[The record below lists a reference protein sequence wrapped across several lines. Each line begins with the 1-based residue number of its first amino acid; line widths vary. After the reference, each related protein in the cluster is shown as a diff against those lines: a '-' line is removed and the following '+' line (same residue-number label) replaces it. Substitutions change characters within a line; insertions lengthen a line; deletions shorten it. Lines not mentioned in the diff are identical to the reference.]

1 MFPGSARWQISIA
14 SSVERKGEHHERS
27 CKRNCYSSVLRN
39 LLSDTEKLRIGLH
52 ALRPYDTEL
61 QPFGWTTK
69 YLSGRVRLIRALGE
83 KVARVHRGGNH
94 GNWKAC
100 FSLHPAH
107 FPRTQRRH
115 PLP

>member
-1 MFPGSARWQISIA
+1 MLPGSARWQISFCFFRGA
-14 SSVERKGEHHERS
+14 RGQHHERS
-27 CKRNCYSSVLRN
+27 CKRNSYSIVLCC
-39 LLSDTEKLRIGLH
+39 LLPDMEKLRIGLH